1 VGGTGSGGGR
11 EVLGMKTGCA
21 YRSWSGER
29 GCSGRA
35 GAWLLDV
42 GKGGTGEMDAGHGWV
57 VVQGRVRCS
66 ERDTRG
72 EGLWRGGGGLWVV
85 S

>member
-1 VGGTGSGGGR
+1 MG
-11 EVLGMKTGCA
+11 VLG
-21 YRSWSGER
+21 
-29 GCSGRA
+29 GRA

-42 GKGGTGEMDAGHGWV
+42 GKGGTGETDAGHGWV

-72 EGLWRGGGGLWVV
+72 EGLGRGGGGLRVV